1 MGIYCIKYKITD
13 TVSFEMHVYVC
24 CSYQMHDWD
33 GKLLAE
39 ANAKKHTLPSFFPIT
54 YHYPMPRDWDN
65 VSKVCMSIVLILLLF
80 YRASAVLGVVILSVR
95 PSVRH
100 TRAL

>member
-1 MGIYCIKYKITD
+1 MGIYCIKYKMTE

-39 ANAKKHTLPSFFPIT
+39 ANAKKNTLPSFFPIT

-65 VSKVCMSIVLILLLF
+65 VSKVCMSIVLILLPF

-95 PSVRH
+95 H
-100 TRAL
+100 TRGL